1 MNAELNVV
9 QEPAEATLATTNT
22 ATRPFYWSVRRE
34 LWENRSLYLAPLV
47 AAAVVLLGFFVN
59 AMHLP
64 DGLRMLSTLDPARQR
79 AAITGVYSGVGIL
92 ILITMTAV
100 AWFYCL
106 DALYS
111 ERRDRSILFWKS
123 LPVSDLTTVL
133 SKAFIPIVAVPVIS
147 FVIVG
152 ATQLII
158 LLLSTVI
165 LLLNGVSIATLWM
178 QLPLLQIWLVLL
190 YSLIV
195 LSLWFAPIYGWLLL
209 VSAWARRST
218 FLWAVLP
225 PLAISVVEKIA
236 FGTSYFWSLLKD
248 RLTGGFLQGFAG
260 SAGGD
265 GFLIGSSQMGTQ
277 AGTHMRMPEQLLQLL
292 DPVKFLSSFSMWL
305 GLAVAAALIAA
316 AVWMRRYREP
326 I

>member
-1 MNAELNVV
+1 MNAESNAKSNAWQQSGAGAV
-9 QEPAEATLATTNT
+9 AATGT

-34 LWENRSLYLAPLV
+34 LWENRSLYIAPLV

-64 DGLRMLSTLDPARQR
+64 DGLRALSTLDPARQR
-79 AAITGVYSGVGIL
+79 AAITAIYSGAGIL
-92 ILITMTAV
+92 IVVTMAVV

-133 SKAFIPIVAVPVIS
+133 SKAFIPLVAVPVIT
-147 FVIVG
+147 FVIVA

-158 LLLSTVI
+158 LLLSTVV
-165 LLLNGVSIATLWM
+165 LLAKGVSIATLWM
-178 QLPLLQIWLVLL
+178 QLPLLQIWLALV

-195 LSLWFAPIYGWLLL
+195 LSLWYAPIYGWLLL

-218 FLWAVLP
+218 FLWAVMP
-225 PLAISVVEKIA
+225 PLAVCVVEKIA
-236 FGTSYFWSLLKD
+236 LGSGHFWSILKE
-248 RLTGGFLQGFAG
+248 RLTGGLQQGFAVTRIDG
-260 SAGGD
+260 DFVTSRMGAEAGAP
-265 GFLIGSSQMGTQ
+265 M
-277 AGTHMRMPEQLLQLL
+277 QLL
-292 DPVKFLSSFSMWL
+292 DPVKFLGSPSLWI
-305 GLAVAAALIAA
+305 GLVLAAVLIAA
-316 AVWMRRYREP
+316 TMWMRRYREP

>member
-1 MNAELNVV
+1 MNAESNAKSNAW
-9 QEPAEATLATTNT
+9 QESGAGAVAATGT

-34 LWENRSLYLAPLV
+34 LWENRSLYIAPLT

-64 DGLRMLSTLDPARQR
+64 DGLRALSTLEPARQR
-79 AAITGVYSGVGIL
+79 AAITAIYSGAGIL
-92 ILITMTAV
+92 IVVTMAVV

-133 SKAFIPIVAVPVIS
+133 SKAFIPLVAVPVIT
-147 FVIVG
+147 FVIVA

-158 LLLSTVI
+158 LLLSTVV
-165 LLLNGVSIATLWM
+165 LLAKGVSIATLWM
-178 QLPLLQIWLVLL
+178 QLPLLQIWLALV

-195 LSLWFAPIYGWLLL
+195 LSLWYAPIYGWLLL

-218 FLWAVLP
+218 FLWAAMP
-225 PLAISVVEKIA
+225 PLAVCVVEKIA
-236 FGTSYFWSLLKD
+236 FDTGHFWSILRD
-248 RLTGGFLQGFAG
+248 RLAGGLQQGFAVTR
-260 SAGGD
+260 SAE
-265 GFLIGSSQMGTQ
+265 GFVMGPSRMGAE
-277 AGTHMRMPEQLLQLL
+277 AGAHMQLL
-292 DPVKFLSSFSMWL
+292 DPVKFLGSPSLWI
-305 GLAVAAALIAA
+305 GLVVAAALIVA

>member
-1 MNAELNVV
+1 MNAESNVV
-9 QEPAEATLATTNT
+9 QEPGAAAIAATAGP

-34 LWENRSLYLAPLV
+34 LWENRSLYIAPLV

-64 DGLRMLSTLDPARQR
+64 DGLRALSALDPAKQR
-79 AAITGVYSGVGIL
+79 AAITSIYSSIGVL
-92 ILITMTAV
+92 IVMTMAVV

-133 SKAFIPIVAVPVIS
+133 SKAFVPLVVVPVIT
-147 FVIVG
+147 FVVVV
-152 ATQLII
+152 ATQLVI
-158 LLLSTVI
+158 LLLSTGV
-165 LLLNGVSIATLWM
+165 LLANGVSIATLWA
-178 QLPLLQIWLVLL
+178 QLPLLQVWLVLL

-195 LSLWFAPIYGWLLL
+195 ISLWYAPIYGWLLL
-209 VSAWARRST
+209 VSAWARRSA
-218 FLWAVLP
+218 FLWAVMP
-225 PLAISVVEKIA
+225 PLAVSVVERIA
-236 FGTSYFWSLLKD
+236 FGTTHFWSILKD
-248 RLTGGFLQGFAG
+248 RFTGGLVQGFAVTHG
-260 SAGGD
+260 VD
-265 GFLIGSSQMGTQ
+265 GVSMG
-277 AGTHMRMPEQLLQLL
+277 ASVGASGMPELTQLL
-292 DPVKFLSSFSMWL
+292 DPVKFLSSPSMWI